1 MELRPLLKSALL
13 DKSVSKDIDEAVNE
27 WEEVSEYHE
36 DWSDTCICGKE
47 NIKYC
52 FEIRNVK
59 NNERLYPIGSQC
71 IKHFGNETLL
81 TQMKVYECK
90 NNIFHN
96 KNKKYDG
103 KTYDWICNNA
113 AEYIGFLIASNTS
126 KKKYQKLI
134 TYYLTVNKS
143 VKFIPPINVSDSS
156 SSDENDDNN
165 ICQQCRSNKPNNQYK
180 LCYNCNVDNKKN
192 KCIECDEPTKYKLC
206 WKCHC
211 KTT

>member
-71 IKHFGNETLL
+71 IKHFGNVKIIFFTI
-81 TQMKVYECK
+81 KIK
-90 NNIFHN
+90 NMMV
-96 KNKKYDG
+96 KLM
-103 KTYDWICNNA
+103 
-113 AEYIGFLIASNTS
+113 IGFVTMQL
-126 KKKYQKLI
+126 
-134 TYYLTVNKS
+134 
-143 VKFIPPINVSDSS
+143 
-156 SSDENDDNN
+156 N
-165 ICQQCRSNKPNNQYK
+165 I
-180 LCYNCNVDNKKN
+180 LVF
-192 KCIECDEPTKYKLC
+192 
-206 WKCHC
+206 
-211 KTT
+211 